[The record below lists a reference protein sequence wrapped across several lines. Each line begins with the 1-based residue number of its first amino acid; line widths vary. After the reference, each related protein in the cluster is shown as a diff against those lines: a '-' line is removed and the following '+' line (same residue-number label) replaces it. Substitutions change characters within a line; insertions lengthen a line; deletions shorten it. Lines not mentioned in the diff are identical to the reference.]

1 MGSMGLKENNI
12 LDKYIKEILELHIN
26 YEIKKLK
33 NNEQFQEIQQL
44 AKNLGFSVDY
54 YCEFSPENKSQLL
67 LGFAVLDEKT
77 EIVEVEEKSYLCP
90 STPVL
95 EIDRKCRFK
104 FYNTFDEDFLD
115 SINWVLE
122 ELKKYKK

>member
-1 MGSMGLKENNI
+1 MDNMGFKTNKI

-26 YEIKKLK
+26 YEVDKLK
-33 NNEQFQEIQQL
+33 NNEQFQMIQQL
-44 AKNLGFSVDY
+44 AKDLGFSVDY

-77 EIVEVEEKSYLCP
+77 EIVEVEEKSFLCP

-95 EIDRKCRFK
+95 EIDKRGRFK
-104 FYNTFDEDFLD
+104 FFVTFDEDFLD

>member
-1 MGSMGLKENNI
+1 MVSMGFKENNI
-12 LDKYIKEILELHIN
+12 LGKNIKEVLDLHIN
-26 YEIKKLK
+26 YEIDKLK
-33 NNEQFQEIQQL
+33 SNELFQKIQQL
-44 AKNLGFSVDY
+44 ATNLGFLVDY

-67 LGFAVLDEKT
+67 LGLSVLDEKG
-77 EIVEVEEKSYLCP
+77 EILEVEEKSYLCP

-104 FYNTFDEDFLD
+104 FFDTFDDDFLD
-115 SINWVLE
+115 SLQWVIE

>member
-1 MGSMGLKENNI
+1 MVSMGFKENNI
-12 LDKYIKEILELHIN
+12 LGKNIKEVLDLHIN
-26 YEIKKLK
+26 YEIDKLK
-33 NNEQFQEIQQL
+33 SNELFQKIQQL
-44 AKNLGFSVDY
+44 ATNLGFLVDY

-67 LGFAVLDEKT
+67 LGLSVLDKKG

-104 FYNTFDEDFLD
+104 FFDTFDDDFLD
-115 SINWVLE
+115 SLQWVIE

>member
-1 MGSMGLKENNI
+1 MDNMGFKTNKI
-12 LDKYIKEILELHIN
+12 LDKYIEEILELHIN
-26 YEIKKLK
+26 YEVDKLK
-33 NNEQFQEIQQL
+33 NNEQFQMIQQL
-44 AKNLGFSVDY
+44 AKDLGFSVDY

-77 EIVEVEEKSYLCP
+77 EIVEVEEKSFLCP

-95 EIDRKCRFK
+95 EIDKRGRFK
-104 FYNTFDEDFLD
+104 FFDTFDEDFLD

>member
-1 MGSMGLKENNI
+1 MSLKENNI
-12 LDKYIKEILELHIN
+12 LDKNIKEILELHIN
-26 YEIKKLK
+26 YEIDKLK
-33 NNEQFQEIQQL
+33 SNEQFQKIQQL
-44 AKNLGFSVDY
+44 ATNLGFLVDY

-67 LGFAVLDEKT
+67 LGLSVLDEKG

-104 FYNTFDEDFLD
+104 FFDTFDDDFLD
-115 SINWVLE
+115 SLQWVIE